1 MVARRVLIITALFG
15 PPFGTAASLS
25 AVIDELAI
33 TASQFW
39 LFAKEERHEPSSP
52 AS

>member
-33 TASQFW
+33 TGEPILVTRQG
-39 LFAKEERHEPSSP
+39 EET
-52 AS
+52 